1 MNKFNIRNYLLSILI
16 ILFILID
23 YSKFS
28 FLNGETGLIEILQLI
43 FIGLALFIN
52 LYNYKLQLK
61 YVNKWIYSFK
71 NFILIVIFY
80 EEISFLTANIFP
92 FLKDFNDNSE
102 LNLHNSSFLWKTFNE
117 VTFLGVDNI
126 ELYPYTIIFVLAL
139 FIIGFGSYFNFLS
152 KFNYLFF
159 EKRNS
164 FFSLIYVMNLLLSY
178 VFRHLNLVSNGEHLI
193 NNFEA
198 VELVIYLLLLFDV
211 FDKIKKYKKIY
222 LSSKLNV

>member
-1 MNKFNIRNYLLSILI
+1 MNIFKSRNFFLSILI
-16 ILFILID
+16 ILFIIID

-28 FLNGETGLIEILQLI
+28 FLNGERGLIEILQLI
-43 FIGLALFIN
+43 FIGLALLIN

-71 NFILIVIFY
+71 NFILIFLFY
-80 EEISFLTANIFP
+80 EEISFLTANLFP
-92 FLKDFNDNSE
+92 FLKNFNDNSE
-102 LNLHNSSFLWKTFNE
+102 FNLHNSSIFWKTFNE

-126 ELYPYTIIFVLAL
+126 ELYLYTIITVLVL
-139 FIIGFGSYFNFLS
+139 FIIGFGSYFKFLS

-164 FFSLIYVMNLLLSY
+164 FFSLIYVANLFLSY
-178 VFRHLNLVSNGEHLI
+178 LFRHLNMVSNGEHLI

-198 VELVIYLLLLFDV
+198 VELVIYALLLFDV
-211 FDKIKKYKKIY
+211 FDKINKYRKIY
-222 LSSKLNV
+222 LSSKFNV